1 MKVNLDAENMAL
13 RLWLMIHRTHDIL
26 KACEDKVFGEYK
38 VTTEQYAVLVSIR
51 YLEYNTSRVRPI
63 DVARWLAHS
72 PNSISMIVDRMVKA
86 GLLRRQR
93 DRVDRRVV
101 RLLITSKGQEVCKPA
116 TAAAWEFIQKIFSEL
131 SYEDRQT
138 FVRLLGTLQY
148 AASAYLNPGA
158 DMEEIMRN
166 DGKSHGKLMERLIQ
180 YVPLPT
186 IEAKGRRGKRQKTA

>member
-1 MKVNLDAENMAL
+1 MKVNLKAENMAL

-26 KACEDKVFGEYK
+26 KACEDKVFGEHK

-51 YLEYNTSRVRPI
+51 YLEYTTSPVRPI

-93 DRVDRRVV
+93 DRGDRRVV
-101 RLLITSKGQEVCKPA
+101 RLLITSKGQEACKPA
-116 TAAAWEFIQKIFSEL
+116 TAAAWEFIQEIFSQV
-131 SYEDRQT
+131 SYEDRET

-166 DGKSHGKLMERLIQ
+166 DAKRHDRLMERLMQ
-180 YVPLPT
+180 YVPLPAL
-186 IEAKGRRGKRQKTA
+186 EAKQRRGKKQKAA